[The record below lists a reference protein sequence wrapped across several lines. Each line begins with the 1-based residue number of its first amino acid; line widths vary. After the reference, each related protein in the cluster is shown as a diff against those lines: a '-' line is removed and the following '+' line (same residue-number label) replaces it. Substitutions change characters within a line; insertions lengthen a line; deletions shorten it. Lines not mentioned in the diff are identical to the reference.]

1 MFEAERYVTM
11 VEPSA
16 AAVCFKLNVTFCG
29 VPFVTLL
36 QFDLLR
42 YFCFS

>member
-1 MFEAERYVTM
+1 MFGAERYVTTS
-11 VEPSA
+11 EPS
-16 AAVCFKLNVTFCG
+16 AVCFKMNVTFCG

-42 YFCFS
+42 YFCSS